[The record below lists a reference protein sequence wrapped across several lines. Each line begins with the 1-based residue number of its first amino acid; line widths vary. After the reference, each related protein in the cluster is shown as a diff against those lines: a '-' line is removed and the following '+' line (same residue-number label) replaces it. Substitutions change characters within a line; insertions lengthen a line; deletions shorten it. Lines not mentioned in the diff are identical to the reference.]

1 MNGNRLQEHRKR
13 RVPAT
18 NWMILIAVIA
28 ALFALSP
35 LIAL

>member
-1 MNGNRLQEHRKR
+1 MNGSRLNEHRKR

-18 NWMILIAVIA
+18 NWLVLVAIIA
-28 ALFALSP
+28 ALYALSP